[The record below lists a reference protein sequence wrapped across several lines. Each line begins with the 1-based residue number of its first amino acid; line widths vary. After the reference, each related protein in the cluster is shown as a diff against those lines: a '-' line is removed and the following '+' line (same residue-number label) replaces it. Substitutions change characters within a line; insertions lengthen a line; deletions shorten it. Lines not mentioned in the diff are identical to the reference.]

1 MEAPEYTIFNPL
13 GGCAIFQQEVMSGQG
28 GWRGGLKAKEMA
40 ASLWIGWRGEAHFIE
55 RFFELQGE
63 KGEPGAILT
72 GDVPLE
78 RLRGQKVI
86 IPPDPESTCLLQIP
100 SLFLLLTMFI

>member
-1 MEAPEYTIFNPL
+1 MRP
-13 GGCAIFQQEVMSGQG
+13 S
-28 GWRGGLKAKEMA
+28 
-40 ASLWIGWRGEAHFIE
+40 FIK